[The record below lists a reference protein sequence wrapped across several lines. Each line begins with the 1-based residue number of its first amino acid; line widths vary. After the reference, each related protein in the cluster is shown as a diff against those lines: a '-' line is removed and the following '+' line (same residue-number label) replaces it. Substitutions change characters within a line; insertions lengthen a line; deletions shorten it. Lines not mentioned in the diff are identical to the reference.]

1 MNIKSEKKFYA
12 NELKQKALRFNADI
26 FVWGEELIDKKVIL
40 YPKKLKDVEEY
51 NLIREQLE
59 PCGIVLIDTRKSD
72 FLYCTS
78 ATINTE
84 NGYVYFPEGSFNS
97 AWKVLKNSIAKGI
110 RIAEEQTGSSPI
122 SKPEDVLVFDYLLRQ
137 GSTPVIENDVIKY
150 VAREMTDEEK
160 HKNSRKQSLLDNPKM
175 LYFYSDN
182 SGYYHD
188 KNCEDV
194 KYIIPERFQAS
205 DKIPDGKE
213 ICPKCKRKLF
223 FRIACYPNT
232 RQMPICDRI
241 FKKHRV
247 SNGRIQH
254 YVMDVGMKFHTTDY
268 SQMQV
273 EGVEDNWII
282 KGLDTDSME
291 LWHNNY
297 VKTSFT
303 ERYITDGYHNQK
315 VECDTLGQ
323 LLNYIETYSW
333 QKHLQHER
341 IMLEEAETEPENKVI
356 TEIDNDSYA
365 DNVENKTPVRKKWY
379 GKLWNVIKW
388 LLNENLK

>member
-323 LLNYIETYSW
+323 LLYYIETYSW
-333 QKHLQHER
+333 KKHLQHER

>member
-97 AWKVLKNSIAKGI
+97 AWEVLKN
-110 RIAEEQTGSSPI
+110 
-122 SKPEDVLVFDYLLRQ
+122 
-137 GSTPVIENDVIKY
+137 
-150 VAREMTDEEK
+150 EEK

-333 QKHLQHER
+333 KKHLQHER

>member
-97 AWKVLKNSIAKGI
+97 AWKVLKNSIAKGV
-110 RIAEEQTGSSPI
+110 RISEEQTGSSPI
-122 SKPEDVLVFDYLLRQ
+122 SKSEDVLVFDYLLRQ

-333 QKHLQHER
+333 KKHLQHER

>member
-1 MNIKSEKKFYA
+1 MNIKSEKESYA

-40 YPKKLKDVEEY
+40 YPKKLKDMEEY
-51 NLIREQLE
+51 DLIKEQLE

-84 NGYVYFPEGSFNS
+84 NGYVYFPEGNFNS
-97 AWKVLKNSIAKGI
+97 AWKFLKNSIAKGI
-110 RIAEEQTGSSPI
+110 RIAEEQTGTSPI
-122 SKPEDVLVFDYLLRQ
+122 SKPEDVLVFDYLMRQ

-160 HKNSRKQSLLDNPKM
+160 YKNSRKQSLMDNPKM

-182 SGYYHD
+182 SRYYHD
-188 KNCEDV
+188 KECDDV
-194 KYIIPERFQAS
+194 KDIIAERFRAS
-205 DKIPDGKE
+205 DTMPDGKE
-213 ICPKCKRKLF
+213 MCPKCRRKLL

-241 FKKHRV
+241 FKKHHV
-247 SNGRIQH
+247 SDGRIQH
-254 YVMDVGMKFHTTDY
+254 YVMDVGMKFHATDY
-268 SQMQV
+268 SQMHV
-273 EGVEDNWII
+273 EGIEDNWII
-282 KGLDTDSME
+282 KGLDSDIIE

-297 VKTSFT
+297 VKTSST

-315 VECDTLGQ
+315 VDRDTLGQ

-333 QKHLQHER
+333 QKHLQHEG
-341 IMLEEAETEPENKVI
+341 IKIEKEEPKLENIAVND
-356 TEIDNDSYA
+356 IDNISYI
-365 DNVENKTPVRKKWY
+365 ENTGCETHVREKWY
-379 GKLWNVIKW
+379 LRI
-388 LLNENLK
+388 LKTLKGIFLKK

>member
-213 ICPKCKRKLF
+213 ICPECKRKLF

-254 YVMDVGMKFHTTDY
+254 YVMDVGIKFHTTDY

-333 QKHLQHER
+333 K
-341 IMLEEAETEPENKVI
+341 ETF
-356 TEIDNDSYA
+356 A
-365 DNVENKTPVRKKWY
+365 A
-379 GKLWNVIKW
+379 
-388 LLNENLK
+388 